1 MRYILF
7 GWIFHFFFLESLISQ
22 DSIPSRWTFN
32 GYQKLL
38 NIIQTD
44 PSTHQNFNINFLH
57 NRIQGQY
64 DWGENFSI
72 KLHLRTRMFFGEG
85 VKLVPGFAN
94 LLKDGAPLL
103 HLSKTWLDKNG
114 IVANSMMDRLVAE
127 WQNDQWYISLGRQRV
142 NWGMHNLWN
151 PNDIFNAYN
160 LLDFDYEERPG
171 SDVFRARYYAGISS
185 SIEFAYQ
192 PATKLSLS
200 TGAFL
205 MKWNRWQYDFQFLAG
220 HFRNDAVLGAAWAGN
235 LGNAGFKGEF
245 TCFVPGLV
253 ERSTEKTSVGISIMS
268 DYSWKNGYYGIISLL
283 YQSNAQGGVLPINSI
298 SSANLSA
305 KNLFPFAWSLYSGL
319 SKQFADRWM
328 VNTGFIYAP
337 PQKALI
343 FLPST
348 GFEINEAF
356 DVDFTAQFFWGDQ
369 SSNFRNVS
377 NAFYLR
383 GRYSF

>member
-1 MRYILF
+1 
-7 GWIFHFFFLESLISQ
+7 
-22 DSIPSRWTFN
+22 
-32 GYQKLL
+32 
-38 NIIQTD
+38 
-44 PSTHQNFNINFLH
+44 
-57 NRIQGQY
+57 
-64 DWGENFSI
+64 
-72 KLHLRTRMFFGEG
+72 MFFGEG

-94 LLKDGAPLL
+94 LLQDGAPLL

-127 WQNDQWYISLGRQRV
+127 WQNDRWYISLGRQRV

-171 SDVFRARYYAGISS
+171 SDVFRARYYPGISS

-192 PATKLSLS
+192 PATNLSLS

-205 MKWNRWQYDFQFLAG
+205 MKWNRWQFDFQFLAG

-245 TCFVPGLV
+245 TCFVPGLF
-253 ERSTEKTSVGISIMS
+253 EQSTEKASFGISIMS

-283 YQSNAQGGVLPINSI
+283 YQSNIQSGVLPINSI
-298 SSANLSA
+298 SSSNLSA
-305 KNLFPFAWSLYSGL
+305 KNLFPFTWSLYSGM

-328 VNTGFIYAP
+328 VNAGFIYAP

-369 SSNFRNVS
+369 SSNFDNLS

>member
-7 GWIFHFFFLESLISQ
+7 GLIFLCFYLKSLRSQ
-22 DSIPSRWTFN
+22 DSIPCSWTFK

-57 NRIQGQY
+57 NRLQGQY

-72 KLHLRTRMFFGEG
+72 KIHLRTRMFFGEG

-94 LLKDGAPLL
+94 LLQDGAPLL

-127 WQNDQWYISLGRQRV
+127 WQNDRWYISLGRQRV

-171 SDVFRARYYAGISS
+171 SDVFRARYYPGISS

-245 TCFVPGLV
+245 TCFVPGLF
-253 ERSTEKTSVGISIMS
+253 EQSTEKASVGISIMS

-283 YQSNAQGGVLPINSI
+283 YQSNIQSGVLPINSI
-298 SSANLSA
+298 SSSNLSA
-305 KNLFPFAWSLYSGL
+305 KNLFPFTWSLYSGM

-328 VNTGFIYAP
+328 VNASFIYAP

-369 SSNFRNVS
+369 SSKFDNVS